1 MEKEKHFNC
10 REWSYDEEGNRGIIC
25 RCCNTFKTEDNY
37 SKSRGTSLGIQYKC
51 KSCAKIF
58 KDSYSK
64 SKRGVIQTIW
74 DSQKL
79 SCKTRKMENPTYT
92 KEWLF
97 EWCLGQELFHTLFD
111 KWVESN
117 YNRYEKPS
125 VDRLN
130 NFKTY
135 SEDNIQLMTW
145 GENEKL
151 AREHYK
157 KGLVTF
163 NYVGVTQ
170 LTKEGEFIKEF
181 LNSRQAERE
190 LGIAYQN
197 IHHCCKGRRP
207 FAGGFRWKFIEKEIT
222 NE

>member
-1 MEKEKHFNC
+1 ME
-10 REWSYDEEGNRGIIC
+10 S
-25 RCCNTFKTEDNY
+25 
-37 SKSRGTSLGIQYKC
+37 
-51 KSCAKIF
+51 
-58 KDSYSK
+58 
-64 SKRGVIQTIW
+64 
-74 DSQKL
+74 
-79 SCKTRKMENPTYT
+79 PTYT

-97 EWCLGQELFHTLFD
+97 EWCLTQELFHILFD
-111 KWVESN
+111 KWVESK

-157 KGLVTF
+157 EGLLIF

-170 LTKEGEFIKEF
+170 MSKEGEIIKEF

-190 LGIAYQN
+190 VGIAYQN
-197 IHHCCKGRRP
+197 IHNCCKGKRP
-207 FAGGFRWKFIEKEIT
+207 FAGGFRWKFTEKEIT